1 MWATVSVG
9 CNSVGKRKRELCAS
23 DANAASVTLVL
34 YSEEDFKNGKITAE
48 IDLDPESGFRTE
60 RTKDE
65 AVIWHVEVPN
75 LSEKCLYG
83 YRVNG
88 PKLPGHGFDFN
99 KVVLDPYAKH
109 VCCNREGYGK
119 TNKLAETDL
128 ERNWPQY
135 ASGVPALYSSR
146 TRSIG
151 KASSRRSTISPI

>member
-1 MWATVSVG
+1 M
-9 CNSVGKRKRELCAS
+9 
-23 DANAASVTLVL
+23 
-34 YSEEDFKNGKITAE
+34 
-48 IDLDPESGFRTE
+48 
-60 RTKDE
+60 
-65 AVIWHVEVPN
+65 
-75 LSEKCLYG
+75 SEKCLYG
-83 YRVNG
+83 YRVNRS
-88 PKLPGHGFDFN
+88 KVTARGFDFN

-135 ASGVPALYSSR
+135 ASGVPALYSSER

>member
-1 MWATVSVG
+1 MENESVNFALRTQNAT
-9 CNSVGKRKRELCAS
+9 
-23 DANAASVTLVL
+23 SVTLVL

-48 IDLDPESGFRTE
+48 IDLDTESGFRTE

-109 VCCNREGYGK
+109 VC
-119 TNKLAETDL
+119 
-128 ERNWPQY
+128 
-135 ASGVPALYSSR
+135 
-146 TRSIG
+146 
-151 KASSRRSTISPI
+151 